1 MKKILVGLIFPYVL
15 SAQDAFISGNETI
28 CSNGNMAEVKVS
40 FNGSSPYN
48 FVYAIDGVPES
59 PITTSINPYIINTYT
74 AGVYTLISFSD
85 ADPTVIF
92 DSISGSSL
100 VTVLESP
107 TAIIHLPSDT
117 LSIINSVA
125 NFASQ
130 SIGDI
135 VGWIWNFGDNTA
147 DEFSSAISHSY
158 DSLGIYQTSL
168 IVVDNN
174 GCVDTASHTVWVR
187 DEFWLYIPN
196 SFTPDED
203 MVNDKFCIEYSG
215 IREATFLF
223 KIFNS
228 QGNLMFQSE
237 NPLNLKCSIGAGWD
251 GKDLDQVDLFLDT
264 YTYEMYFKDFE
275 GWEHYKYGTV
285 TLVR

>member
-1 MKKILVGLIFPYVL
+1 MKKVLVGLIFPFVL

-40 FNGSSPYN
+40 FNGISPYT
-48 FVYAIDGVPES
+48 FVYAINGVPQS

-74 AGVYTLISFSD
+74 AGVYTLSSFSD
-85 ADPTVIF
+85 ADQAVTF
-92 DSISGSSL
+92 DSISGSGL
-100 VTVLESP
+100 VTILESP
-107 TAIIHLPSDT
+107 TAIIHLQSDT

-130 SIGDI
+130 SIGNI
-135 VGWIWNFGDNTA
+135 VEWIWNFGDNTA
-147 DEFSSAISHSY
+147 DEFSSTISHSY

-168 IVVDNN
+168 IVVDNS

-187 DEFWLYIPN
+187 DEFWIYIPN

-228 QGNLMFQSE
+228 QGNLTFQST
-237 NPLNLKCSIGAGWD
+237 NPLNLKCSIGAGWG
-251 GKDLDQVDLFLDT
+251 GKDLNDVDLFLDT

-275 GWEHYKYGTV
+275 GWQHYKYGTV